1 MTSLSL
7 WMDALPGRLG
17 WTSLQAVLLIAAI
30 ALICR
35 LAPRLSASTR
45 SLLWWLVGLQV
56 LLGLML
62 PTPVSLPLL
71 SPAKPEAVQ
80 VIASVPAAP
89 TFVAPSEH
97 RIGNFGGASN
107 PSSPMVDERNASDV
121 PHVAAASDASL
132 PWGNI
137 LLALWLAG
145 VLVHLMVA
153 ARQWRQARVVLR
165 HSHVLDDAALQEACR
180 TQARAMGLRRC
191 PELRVSDA
199 IRSPQVS
206 GWWQPVVL
214 LPSEHALTAE
224 ESALALA
231 HELAHLR
238 RGDLWLG
245 WVPAMAQ
252 RVFFFHPVVSWAMRE
267 YALNREAACDAQV
280 MQQHHAA
287 PQDYGRLLLRLGVAH
302 PLHAGL
308 AGASPTFL
316 NLKRRLTMLQ
326 TASHDATSR
335 ARSALLILIVAGA
348 GVLPYRVTEAAAESP
363 APASTVAAPAAA
375 IAPSVQPAPKAVSA
389 ISAAPAVHAAPAAE
403 AKHAA
408 KATPAT
414 KAILASTSHAWV
426 PEPPSA
432 PPVPATP
439 PTPPTPPT
447 PATPITPLTPPT
459 PATPATPATPP
470 TPMTPPTPPTPP
482 SIGMRGRHVDID
494 IDSDARNGFAL
505 FDDKASTILVNGT
518 DHDIEAAKR
527 ERKGSEP
534 LLWFRR
540 GNQAYVVRD
549 AATIDHARDAYAP
562 MHEIS
567 SMESRIAGEQS
578 RIASIQSRMANREGE
593 LAAQQGELAA
603 RHGALE
609 SQRAQLQSQ
618 RTSLESKPG
627 VTQADLREMDT
638 QIRMLDNEIRAVA
651 SRARTPS
658 EDREFQ
664 HQQEELAR
672 QEREL
677 ERQQEALEERQRSE
691 DSKADS
697 QMEKLLDDAIARG
710 VAKPTSLR

>member
-1 MTSLSL
+1 MTTLSL

-17 WTSLQAVLLIAAI
+17 WTSLQAVLLIGAI
-30 ALICR
+30 ALVCR
-35 LAPRLSASTR
+35 LAPRLSAATR
-45 SLLWWLVGLQV
+45 SLLWWLVGMQV

-71 SPAKPEAVQ
+71 APAKREVAQ
-80 VIASVPAAP
+80 VIVTAPAAP

-97 RIGNFGGASN
+97 RIGSFGGASR
-107 PSSPMVDERNASDV
+107 PSSPMVDGGDV
-121 PHVAAASDASL
+121 TDAPGVATTNGSL
-132 PWGNI
+132 PWRNI

-145 VLVHLMVA
+145 VLLHALMA
-153 ARQWRQARVVLR
+153 LRQWREARAVLR
-165 HSHVLDDAALQEACR
+165 RSRVPGDPVLQEACR
-180 TQARAMGLRRC
+180 SQARVMGLRRC
-191 PELRVSDA
+191 PELRVSDD

-206 GWWQPVVL
+206 GWWRPVIL
-214 LPSEHALTAE
+214 LPAAHALTAQ
-224 ESALALA
+224 ESTLALA

-245 WVPAMAQ
+245 CVPAMAQ
-252 RVFFFHPVVSWAMRE
+252 RVFFFHPAVAWAMRE

-280 MQQHHAA
+280 MQQHDAA

-326 TASHDATSR
+326 SASHDATSR
-335 ARSALLILIVAGA
+335 VRSALLILIVACA

-363 APASTVAAPAAA
+363 APAPASTAAAPAAA
-375 IAPSVQPAPKAVSA
+375 VAASVQPAPKA
-389 ISAAPAVHAAPAAE
+389 APAVSATPAAPAAD
-403 AKHAA
+403 AKPAA

-414 KAILASTSHAWV
+414 KATLADTSHGWV
-426 PEPPSA
+426 PEPPSP

-447 PATPITPLTPPT
+447 PATPRTPPT
-459 PATPATPATPP
+459 PATPATPPTPP
-470 TPMTPPTPPTPP
+470 TPMTPPTPPT
-482 SIGMRGRHVDID
+482 IGLRGHHVDID

-518 DHDIEAAKR
+518 DRDIEAAKR
-527 ERKGSEP
+527 ERKGTEP

-549 AATIDHARDAYAP
+549 GATIDHARAAYAP
-562 MHEIS
+562 MHEIA
-567 SMESRIAGEQS
+567 SMESRISREQS
-578 RIASIQSRMANREGE
+578 RIASMQSRMAGREGE
-593 LAAQQGELAA
+593 LAARQGELAA
-603 RHGALE
+603 RHGELE

-618 RTSLESKPG
+618 RAVLESRPG
-627 VTQADLREMDT
+627 VTQADLRDMDT

-651 SRARTPS
+651 SRVHAPAD
-658 EDREFQ
+658 DREFQ
-664 HQQEELAR
+664 RQQEELAS

-677 ERQQEALEERQRSE
+677 EYQQRALEERERSE
-691 DSKADS
+691 NRKADS

>member
-17 WTSLQAVLLIAAI
+17 WTSLQALLLIAAI
-30 ALICR
+30 TLVCR

-97 RIGNFGGASN
+97 RVGSFGGASN
-107 PSSPMVDERNASDV
+107 SSPSVVDERNAADV
-121 PHVAAASDASL
+121 PHVATSSTASL

-145 VLVHLMVA
+145 VLMHLVVA
-153 ARQWRQARVVLR
+153 TRQWREAREVLR
-165 HSHVLDDAALQEACR
+165 HAKVLDDPALQDACR
-180 TQARAMGLRRC
+180 MQARAMGLRRC
-191 PELRVSDA
+191 PELRVSDV

-206 GWWQPVVL
+206 GWWRPVVL

-245 WVPAMAQ
+245 WVPAIAQ
-252 RVFFFHPVVSWAMRE
+252 RVFFFHPMVSWAMRE
-267 YALNREAACDAQV
+267 YALHREAACDAQV

-326 TASHDATSR
+326 SASSDATSR
-335 ARSALLILIVAGA
+335 MRSALLILVVAGA

-363 APASTVAAPAAA
+363 APAPTSTVAAPAAT
-375 IAPSVQPAPKAVSA
+375 ITPSVQPAPKA
-389 ISAAPAVHAAPAAE
+389 APAVSATSATQAAPAAE
-403 AKHAA
+403 ARPAA
-408 KATPAT
+408 KASPAT
-414 KAILASTSHAWV
+414 KATLANTSHGWI
-426 PEPPSA
+426 PEPPA
-432 PPVPATP
+432 PPPVPATP
-439 PTPPTPPT
+439 PTPPPPPT
-447 PATPITPLTPPT
+447 PATPITPRT
-459 PATPATPATPP
+459 PATPVTPPTPP

-518 DHDIEAAKR
+518 DRDIEAAKR

-549 AATIDHARDAYAP
+549 TATIDHARDAYAP
-562 MHEIS
+562 IHEIAS
-567 SMESRIAGEQS
+567 IEGRIAGEQS
-578 RIASIQSRMANREGE
+578 RIASIQSRIASREGE

-603 RHGALE
+603 RHSALE
-609 SQRAQLQSQ
+609 SQRVQLQSQ
-618 RTSLESKPG
+618 RAVLESRPG
-627 VTQADLREMDT
+627 VTQADLRDMDT
-638 QIRMLDNEIRAVA
+638 QIRMLDNEILAVT
-651 SRARTPS
+651 SRARTPG
-658 EDREFQ
+658 DDHEFQ
-664 HQQEELAR
+664 QQQQELAR

-677 ERQQEALEERQRSE
+677 ERQQQALEERQRNE
-691 DSKADS
+691 NSKADS

-710 VAKPTSLR
+710 VAKPTGLR